1 MCSVGDAH
9 ALLESLNQQSVC
21 HRSQFLKKQKIPA
34 ASAVPLT
41 EKTLQS
47 NPSEFLSNTS
57 AKFLLVTAPNP
68 NELALRVSELRQR
81 ALHAVE
87 QVVVGLND
95 VTDQMLMA
103 LVAGGHVLLEGV
115 PGTAKTTLCRTFST
129 VLGIHFERVQ
139 FTPDLLPSDVTGTQV
154 LDRQTSDF
162 VLRKGPVFCQLLLAD
177 ELNRAPARTQSS
189 LLEAMQER
197 QVTIEGKTLPL
208 PQPFMVLATQNPIE
222 QEGVYRL
229 PEAQLDRFLF
239 RIHVGYPEREQ
250 EVDMLELHSR
260 QTVKPTAVTTAA
272 EILSIQQQLDSVYG
286 SRELQEYIIDLVRQS
301 RQHPD
306 LALGASPRAAIN
318 LMKAGRAH
326 ALLSGRGYLTHEDI
340 QAVCLPVLAHRL
352 IMRPEAEM
360 DGRTVASV
368 IAAIIRSVPVLQDRR
383 R

>member
-1 MCSVGDAH
+1 VDFSVTVTN
-9 ALLESLNQQSVC
+9 SNQ
-21 HRSQFLKKQKIPA
+21 
-34 ASAVPLT
+34 
-41 EKTLQS
+41 
-47 NPSEFLSNTS
+47 
-57 AKFLLVTAPNP
+57 
-68 NELALRVSELRQR
+68 LAQRVHELRQR
-81 ALHAVE
+81 TLQAVE
-87 QVVVGLND
+87 QVVVGMNH
-95 VTDQMLMA
+95 VTDQLLMA
-103 LVAGGHVLLEGV
+103 LIAGGHVLLEGV

-129 VLGIHFERVQ
+129 VLGIHYERVQ

-154 LDRQTSDF
+154 LDRQTSNF

-208 PQPFMVLATQNPIE
+208 PEPFMVLATQNPIE

-239 RIHVGYPEREQ
+239 RIHVGYPERNQ

-260 QTVKPTAVTTAA
+260 TIAKPAAVTNAD
-272 EILSIQQQLDSVYG
+272 EIVAIQRQLDTVYG
-286 SRELQEYIIDLVRQS
+286 SRELQEYIVDLVRQS

-306 LALGASPRAAIN
+306 LVLGGSPRAAIN
-318 LMKAGRAH
+318 LMKAGRSH
-326 ALLSGRGYLTHEDI
+326 ALLSGRNYLTHEDI
-340 QAVCLPVLAHRL
+340 QAVCNPVLCHRL

-360 DGRTVASV
+360 DGRTIESV
-368 IAAIIRSVPVLQDRR
+368 VQQLIRTVPVLQERR

>member
-1 MCSVGDAH
+1 MTV
-9 ALLESLNQQSVC
+9 EQS
-21 HRSQFLKKQKIPA
+21 SQLAQR
-34 ASAVPLT
+34 V
-41 EKTLQS
+41 
-47 NPSEFLSNTS
+47 
-57 AKFLLVTAPNP
+57 
-68 NELALRVSELRQR
+68 NELRDRTLK
-81 ALHAVE
+81 AVE

-103 LVAGGHVLLEGV
+103 LIAGGHVLLEGV

-129 VLGIHFERVQ
+129 VLGIHYERVQ

-197 QVTIEGKTLPL
+197 QVTIEGRTLPL
-208 PQPFMVLATQNPIE
+208 PEPFMVLATQNPIE

-239 RIHVGYPEREQ
+239 RIHVGYPQREQ

-260 QTVKPTAVTTAA
+260 TAAKPTPVTNAA
-272 EILSIQQQLDSVYG
+272 EIISIQRQLDSVYG
-286 SRELQEYIIDLVRQS
+286 NRELQEYIVDLIRQS

-306 LALGASPRAAIN
+306 LVLGGSPRAAIN
-318 LMKAGRAH
+318 LMKAGRAR
-326 ALLSGRGYLTHEDI
+326 ALLSGRGFLTHEDI
-340 QAVCLPVLAHRL
+340 QAVCQPVLAHRL

-360 DGRTVASV
+360 DGRTVTEV
-368 IAAIIRSVPVLQDRR
+368 IQQVIRAVPVLQDRR
-383 R
+383 K